1 MSALPPPRPQK
12 HNITGWVL
20 AGGQGLRMH
29 GQDKGLVSF
38 QGQPLFQRAVDR
50 LLPQVAKVCVNANR
64 NLTQYQTSGCEV
76 VSDGTTTS
84 QGPLAG
90 FLTGLRTCPTEWLM
104 TVACDTPF
112 FPRDLVSQLAACAQL
127 HQARLVMAQSQ
138 DPLASDP
145 EAWHFQPVF
154 CLMHRSLAKS
164 LADFLNAGGHKVT
177 HWATQQTGF
186 VACPIATIGRVP
198 HPFANANTLEDLQS
212 LQTFQD

>member
-1 MSALPPPRPQK
+1 MTVFDPMQV
-12 HNITGWVL
+12 TGVVL
-20 AGGQGLRMH
+20 AGGRGSRM
-29 GQDKGLVSF
+29 GGVDKGLQKF
-38 QGQPLFQRAVDR
+38 QGHPLALNAMLR
-50 LLPQVAKVCVNANR
+50 LQTQCAEVMINANR

-154 CLMHRSLAKS
+154 C
-164 LADFLNAGGHKVT
+164 FL
-177 HWATQQTGF
+177 F
-186 VACPIATIGRVP
+186 
-198 HPFANANTLEDLQS
+198 
-212 LQTFQD
+212 

>member
-1 MSALPPPRPQK
+1 
-12 HNITGWVL
+12 
-20 AGGQGLRMH
+20 
-29 GQDKGLVSF
+29 
-38 QGQPLFQRAVDR
+38 
-50 LLPQVAKVCVNANR
+50 
-64 NLTQYQTSGCEV
+64 
-76 VSDGTTTS
+76 
-84 QGPLAG
+84 
-90 FLTGLRTCPTEWLM
+90 M

-145 EAWHFQPVF
+145 EAWGFQPVF
-154 CLMHRSLAKS
+154 CLMHRSLAQS
-164 LADFLNAGGHKVT
+164 LADFLNADSHKVM

-186 VACPIATIGRVP
+186 VACPIATLGRVP